1 MKKFLALVLSLIMV
15 LSMISLASAED
26 VELSFVFWEAA
37 QKEGMQAVVDAYQ
50 EAHPNVKI
58 NISVIDWN
66 EYWDKLYKGIDAK
79 DMPDIFLIHSNHI
92 FAFANLGGM
101 LDLTDLN
108 YDYSP
113 YPAGITALYN
123 VDGKQLAIPKDY
135 DTIALV
141 YNKDIFDAAGEP
153 YPDDTWDWAK
163 LKEVAKKLTDPEK
176 GIYGFGAPN
185 EPQLGYLNLIYQN
198 GGVAYDP
205 LTNTC
210 GYNMPETKEAIQF
223 WVDFQNEGI
232 SPTLAQFAEQS
243 NDQRFQNGTIAMT
256 FVGSWLMNGYNSS
269 PVAGHF
275 DLCVLPKGKVRASI
289 YNGLGFA
296 GSAFTKHPEEV
307 KDFLAFCGSKE
318 ANIIAAEKKAA
329 IPAYAG
335 TEEYFT
341 NNFTDINIACF
352 PEMIA
357 YGVQYPFS
365 PNKPQWEATEVD
377 LMNAIYAGEISVSDA
392 MDQLYAEICE
402 IEGLEP

>member
-15 LSMISLASAED
+15 LSMVSLASAED
-26 VELSFVFWEAA
+26 VELQFVFWEAA
-37 QKEGMQAVVDAYQ
+37 QKDGMQAVVDAY
-50 EAHPNVKI
+50 EAAHPGVKI
-58 NISVIDWN
+58 TISVIDWN
-66 EYWDKLYKGIDAK
+66 EYWTKLYAGKDAQ
-79 DMPDIFLIHSNHI
+79 DMPDVFLIHSNHI
-92 FAFANLGGM
+92 FMLADAM

-108 YDYSP
+108 YDYTP

-135 DTIALV
+135 DTIALA

-163 LKEVAKKLTDPEK
+163 LKEVAQKLTDPEK
-176 GIYGFGAPN
+176 GIWGFGAPN

-210 GYNMPETKEAIQF
+210 GYNMEETKEAIQF

-232 SPTLAQFAEQS
+232 SPTLAQFAELS
-243 NDQRFQNGTIAMT
+243 NDERFKAGQEAMT
-256 FVGSWLMNGYNSS
+256 FVGSWLMNSYNDS

-275 DLCVLPKGKVRASI
+275 DLCVLPQGKTRASI

-296 GSAFTKHPEEV
+296 GSAYTKNPEIV
-307 KDFLAFCGSKE
+307 KDFIAFCGTKE
-318 ANIIAAEKKAA
+318 ANILAAEKKAA

-335 TEEYFT
+335 TESYFT
-341 NNFTDINIACF
+341 DNFSDINIACF

-365 PNKPQWEATEVD
+365 VNKPQWEGTETD
-377 LMNAIYAGEISVSDA
+377 LMNAIYAGEISVNDA